1 MKSIFILF
9 LVSIAIICNESIAEE
24 GFDLQRSA
32 DGTYYMSGNPDLVG
46 NYVDEQGNII
56 DDSGARLIGNI
67 FKGPETTTPT
77 FGGKKTKGYKG
88 GKRGGKKGK
97 GKAWKMG
104 KSSQIPA
111 SSKSAKSKMPTS
123 LPTRKKLFPLFPNL
137 TRKPTSS
144 PTKSPTRKKLFPFIF
159 PNLTKKPTSS
169 PTKSPTKK
177 KLFPIFFPNLAEP
190 ANDRAF
196 IFPTDGAMS
205 NSLD

>member
-104 KSSQIPA
+104 KSSQIPV

-123 LPTRKKLFPLFPNL
+123 P
-137 TRKPTSS
+137 
-144 PTKSPTRKKLFPFIF
+144 PTRKKLFPFIF
-159 PNLTKKPTSS
+159 PSVAQPVPVMPVRSKSSKSKIPTSS
-169 PTKSPTKK
+169 PTNK
-177 KLFPIFFPNLAEP
+177 KLFPIFFPNLAGP

-196 IFPTDGAMS
+196 IFRTDGAMS

>member
-9 LVSIAIICNESIAEE
+9 LISIAIICNESVAED

-67 FKGPETTTPT
+67 FKGPEPTTPT

-123 LPTRKKLFPLFPNL
+123 LPT
-137 TRKPTSS
+137 
-144 PTKSPTRKKLFPFIF
+144 
-159 PNLTKKPTSS
+159 
-169 PTKSPTKK
+169 KSPTKK

-196 IFPTDGAMS
+196 IFPKLTKKPTS
-205 NSLD
+205 SPTKSPTKKKL